1 VPKEP
6 LNQLGSCR
14 SKAEHGALVHEMLES
29 DIAEDAIRS
38 LIPENTTNDH
48 YTVRM
53 LTPLLTPLRAQHV
66 ETMGNLQQRSQL
78 R

>member
-1 VPKEP
+1 
-6 LNQLGSCR
+6 
-14 SKAEHGALVHEMLES
+14 MLES

-53 LTPLLTPLRAQHV
+53 LTPLLTPLRALHA
-66 ETMGNLQQRSQL
+66 ETAGNRQQRNQL

>member
-1 VPKEP
+1 M
-6 LNQLGSCR
+6 NQLGSCP
-14 SKAEHGALVHEMLES
+14 SKAEHGARVPEMLES

-53 LTPLLTPLRAQHV
+53 LTPLLTPLRALHA
-66 ETMGNLQQRSQL
+66 ETVGNPQQRNLL